1 MDWFNNSVRYSK
13 TPALSYCTVIFT
25 MMSLLIA
32 VGGCQDSRSKSP
44 SDQRGEVKVTS
55 LWVFLLGRKYILEE
69 PSRFLLRSQ
78 AMVTKENGEKTCKIF
93 SFPNILWFFD
103 IFQQWIQGSG
113 FGAVAWVLGPV
124 WLWKDNRTTASSYE
138 RYMERILAIL
148 FGTFFM
154 GEVMS
159 CLFMGVIFLL

>member
-1 MDWFNNSVRYSK
+1 MRYSK

-25 MMSLLIA
+25 MMFLLIA

-44 SDQRGEVKVTS
+44 SDPRGEVKVTS
-55 LWVFLLGRKYILEE
+55 LGVFLLGRKYFLED

-78 AMVTKENGEKTCKIF
+78 AMVTKEDGEKTCKIF
-93 SFPNILWFFD
+93 SFPNILWLFGSLTFFH
-103 IFQQWIQGSG
+103 QWIQGSG
-113 FGAVAWVLGPV
+113 FGAVAWVLGLV
-124 WLWKDNRTTASSYE
+124 WLWKDNRTMASYE

-159 CLFMGVIFLL
+159 WLFMGVIFLL